1 MAEVLEAEQ
10 NQTETESEVVE
21 PEAQAGEE
29 TAVDTVTTETDA
41 GLLEGKEGLSI
52 DDIMSDGEAESDIK
66 DDDPHGVKKRLKK
79 LSDKGKASEARA
91 VAAEK
96 ELQDIKTIKSAPT
109 ERPLVPVREDYETAE
124 EYRADYAK
132 YEDNTI
138 AFNNSQH
145 AANDQKVRAER
156 ERVDDVDRFQKQ
168 AVRLREKYPDFD
180 LLVTTDNPDGSN
192 PFGSVADLVLSAEN
206 NAGLAFYL
214 RSNPEKLEALN
225 NMDRNKA
232 LLKIGEYS
240 GRFNTVQK
248 KTTKAPK
255 ALNTIKE
262 GSDTPVR
269 SIYDIKDN
277 SEFLKA
283 RNKGTKWERK

>member
-1 MAEVLEAEQ
+1 MEVLEQ
-10 NQTETESEVVE
+10 NQTEQESEVVE
-21 PEAQAGEE
+21 TEAQAGEE
-29 TAVDTVTTETDA
+29 TAVETATTETDA
-41 GLLEGKEGLSI
+41 GLLESKESGFSI
-52 DDIMSDGEAESDIK
+52 EDIMSEGEAESDVK
-66 DDDPHGVKKRLKK
+66 EDDPHGVKKRLKK
-79 LSDKGKASEARA
+79 LSDRSKASEARA
-91 VAAEK
+91 AAAEK
-96 ELQDIKTIKSAPT
+96 KLEDMEMIKSAPT

-124 EYRADYAK
+124 DYRADYAK

-145 AANDQKVRAER
+145 AVNDQKARADR
-156 ERVDDVDRFQKQ
+156 ARVDDVDRFQKQ
-168 AVRLREKYPDFD
+168 AARLRVKYPDFD
-180 LLVTTDNPDGSN
+180 SLVTTDNPDGSN
-192 PFGSVADLVLSAEN
+192 PFGGVADLVLSAEN
-206 NAGLAFYL
+206 NAGLAFFL

-248 KTTKAPK
+248 TTTKAPK
-255 ALNTIKE
+255 TLNTIKE

-277 SEFLKA
+277 SEFLRA
-283 RNKGTKWERK
+283 RNKGTRWERK